1 MLARCSAFAPG
12 APRAG
17 RAAVSRPLR
26 YGAAASRGALARRAR
41 GAARPGGGGGG
52 GASELTPEAKLL
64 LSIAI
69 DLVGMSTYAVPV
81 AGESADLG
89 WAPVSAALIFWL

>member
-1 MLARCSAFAPG
+1 MRGPEWSARSL
-12 APRAG
+12 
-17 RAAVSRPLR
+17 SRIACVER
-26 YGAAASRGALARRAR
+26 RRGLICRALA
-41 GAARPGGGGGG
+41 GGVSGGGGGGG